1 MTYWDDVARHTAV
14 AGNWMADPLVR
25 AAINRRVSGDPN
37 VWPVTALRRRIA
49 GRLPLGPCVS
59 IGCGIGG
66 LERSLIEEGIT
77 SDVTGVDVSETILTA
92 ARGIALD
99 RGMPIRY
106 VNADARA
113 FLREHRAAFDGVFF
127 HQSMH
132 HFDDLDDLIDAVHG
146 ALRPSGLL
154 YIDEYVGPSRDAWRW
169 WKLIPANAAYR
180 LMPRGTRRP
189 HLVRAPINREDPTEA
204 IRSGEIVKAIER
216 RFRAIDR
223 RDYGGNLLA
232 VVYPNLYPTSAAVTR
247 LIRLDEWMLRV
258 APSYCTVMVAVP
270 LH

>member
-1 MTYWDDVARHTAV
+1 MSYWDDVARHTAG
-14 AGNWMADPLVR
+14 ADNWMADPLVR

-37 VWPVTALRRRIA
+37 VWPVTALRLRLA
-49 GRLPLGPCVS
+49 HRLPLGSVAS
-59 IGCGIGG
+59 IGCGVGG
-66 LERSLIEEGIT
+66 LERSLVEEGIT
-77 SDVTGVDVSETILTA
+77 NDLTGVDVSDTA
-92 ARGIALD
+92 LAEARRMAAD

-113 FLREHRAAFDGVFF
+113 FLREHRGAFDAVFF

-132 HFDDLDDLIDAVHG
+132 HFDELDDLMDAVHG

-169 WKLIPANAAYR
+169 WNLIAANAAYR

-189 HLVRAPINREDPTEA
+189 HLVRAPIHRDDPTEA
-204 IRSGEIVKAIER
+204 IRSDEIVGAVER
-216 RFRAIDR
+216 RFRVVDR

-232 VVYPNLYPTSAAVTR
+232 VVYPNLHPTAAAVRR
-247 LIRLDEWMLRV
+247 LIRFEEWLLRV
-258 APSYCTVMVAVP
+258 APSYCTVIVATP

>member
-1 MTYWDDVARHTAV
+1 LSYWDDVARHTAG

-25 AAINRRVSGDPN
+25 AAINRRISGDSN
-37 VWPVTALRRRIA
+37 VWPVTALRHRLS
-49 GRLPLGPCVS
+49 GRLPLGRVAS

-66 LERSLIEEGIT
+66 LERSLVEEGIA
-77 SDVTGVDVSETILTA
+77 SEITGVDASESVLTA

-99 RGMPIRY
+99 RGMPVRY
-106 VNADARA
+106 VHADARA
-113 FLREHRAAFDGVFF
+113 FLREHRDAFDAVFF

-132 HFDDLDDLIDAVHG
+132 HFDELDDLIDAVHG

-169 WKLIPANAAYR
+169 WKLIAANAAYR

-189 HLVRAPINREDPTEA
+189 HLVRAPINRDDPTEA
-204 IRSGEIVKAIER
+204 IRSGGIVDAVER
-216 RFRAIDR
+216 RFRVIDR

-232 VVYPNLYPTSAAVTR
+232 VVYPNMQPTTAAVAR
-247 LIRLDEWMLRV
+247 LIRFEEWLLCV
-258 APSYCTVMVAVP
+258 ARSYCTVIVATP

>member
-1 MTYWDDVARHTAV
+1 MTYWDDVARHTAS

-37 VWPVTALRRRIA
+37 VWPITALRQRCA
-49 GRLPLGPCVS
+49 NRLPLGRCAS
-59 IGCGIGG
+59 IGCGVGG
-66 LERSLIEEGIT
+66 LERSLIEEGIAR
-77 SDVTGVDVSETILTA
+77 DIVGVDVSDA
-92 ARGIALD
+92 ALD
-99 RGMPIRY
+99 EARRIASERGMPIHY

-113 FLREHRAAFDGVFF
+113 FLREHRGALDAVFF

-132 HFDDLDDLIDAVHG
+132 HFDRLDDLIDAVHG

-154 YIDEYVGPSRDAWRW
+154 YVDEYVGPSRDDWRW
-169 WKLIPANAAYR
+169 WKLIPANLAYR
-180 LMPRGTRRP
+180 LMPRGARRP

-204 IRSGEIVKAIER
+204 IRSAEIVPAVER
-216 RFRAIDR
+216 RFRVVDR

-232 VVYPNLYPTSAAVTR
+232 VVYPNLYPTPAAVAR
-247 LIRLDEWMLRV
+247 LIRLEDLLLRF
-258 APSYCTVMVAVP
+258 APSYCTVIVATP